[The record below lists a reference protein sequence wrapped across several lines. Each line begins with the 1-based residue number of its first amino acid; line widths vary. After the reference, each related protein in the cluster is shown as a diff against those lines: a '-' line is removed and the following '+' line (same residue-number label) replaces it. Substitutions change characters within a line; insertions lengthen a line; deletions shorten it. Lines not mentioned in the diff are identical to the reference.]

1 VPDRT
6 DVTGIVSL
14 TLARWAATVKGL
26 AGTRMFAWTGW
37 RTRRALRTA
46 QLLDEVVDSQLPLL
60 TALPEARRRRS
71 ADYLA
76 ELVMLSQAY
85 RHYAAGWIDRREL
98 DRRGHGVLDRLS
110 ELRTQPSAARVIDRD

>member
-1 VPDRT
+1 M
-6 DVTGIVSL
+6 GIGRRFS
-14 TLARWAATVKGL
+14 AR
-26 AGTRMFAWTGW
+26 TGW
-37 RTRRALRTA
+37 RARRALRTA

-98 DRRGHGVLDRLS
+98 ERRGQGVLGRLS
-110 ELRTQPSAARVIDRD
+110 VLRQQPSAAQLTERD

>member
-1 VPDRT
+1 
-6 DVTGIVSL
+6 
-14 TLARWAATVKGL
+14 VKGL
-26 AGTRMFAWTGW
+26 AGTRMFAWRGW

-60 TALPEARRRRS
+60 TALPEGRRRRS

-98 DRRGHGVLDRLS
+98 DRRGHGVLDRLG
-110 ELRTQPSAARVIDRD
+110 ELRATPSAAQVTDCD

>member
-1 VPDRT
+1 MPWRY
-6 DVTGIVSL
+6 DVTGIVSK
-14 TLARWAATVKGL
+14 TLVRWGTTVKGL

-60 TALPEARRRRS
+60 TALPEDRRRRS

-98 DRRGHGVLDRLS
+98 DRRGHGVLDRLG
-110 ELRTQPSAARVIDRD
+110 ELRTTPSAAFTERD